1 MTLQQKVGQLFMV
14 GTQATAADPTTLD
27 AVKSL
32 NVGNVFLAGRSHGGV
47 DATKAVVSQF
57 TSLVGADTTAGLP
70 LFVATD
76 QEGGEVQVLNGPGFE
91 DMPSGLQQGGMDP
104 TQLKDAA
111 LGWGGELMASGVNMN
126 LAPVVD
132 LIPSPQDAA
141 NNPPIGGFDR
151 QYGYDPATITTHADA
166 FRAGMDT
173 AGVVPVIKH
182 FPGLGAVTE
191 NTDTDSGVT
200 DTTTTA
206 TSPSVGVFGTEI
218 QHGARVVMMSTAI
231 YTQLDPGGP
240 AVFSSAIVTGL
251 QQAKAKGIV
260 TISNGLDCD
269 SPIFGDQAAQPLFTT
284 HLIYNS
290 KASTTLDWDK
300 QWGAAQAA
308 YIIDATQ
315 GKANVIT
322 VPYNVGFGKAIEEG
336 WTETFARCSGC
347 KIVDTVPWQ
356 ASDQTTNLPTK
367 VATSLAKNPT
377 ANAILFPFDSAA
389 LIGQGAQYVVNA
401 GLNGKIVSVSGE
413 GTPDAQT
420 LIKEKR
426 GLTAAA
432 AVNSYEWRTYAGIDE
447 INRALNGKPAA
458 DEGMGF
464 GAIDLTNIATY
475 AKTQPDIPAAYKK
488 ISIG

>member
-1 MTLQQKVGQLFMV
+1 MLRAAAVVALAGLLGSGLLSGCGAPTPKPHHTASVAPSRRATPTPTPTPTDPIAGMTLQQKVGQLFMV

-32 NVGNVFLAGRSHGGV
+32 HVGNVFLAGRSHGGV
-47 DATKAVVSQF
+47 AATKAVVSQF

-76 QEGGEVQVLNGPGFE
+76 QEGGEVQVLNGPGFD

-104 TQLKDAA
+104 MQLKDAA

-132 LIPSPQDAA
+132 LIPSPEDAA

-200 DTTTTA
+200 DTITTA

-231 YTQLDPGGP
+231 YTQIDPGGP
-240 AVFSSAIVTGL
+240 AVFSPAIVTGL
-251 QQAKAKGIV
+251 LRQKLGFNGVIMSDDMSAAEQTSAWSPADRAVLALEAGVDIV
-260 TISNGLDCD
+260 LLSADPSL
-269 SPIFGDQAAQPLFTT
+269 AAPVV
-284 HLIYNS
+284 S
-290 KASTTLDWDK
+290 A
-300 QWGAAQAA
+300 
-308 YIIDATQ
+308 
-315 GKANVIT
+315 
-322 VPYNVGFGKAIEEG
+322 
-336 WTETFARCSGC
+336 
-347 KIVDTVPWQ
+347 
-356 ASDQTTNLPTK
+356 
-367 VATSLAKNPT
+367 VATKAQSDPAFAK
-377 ANAILFPFDSAA
+377 
-389 LIGQGAQYVVNA
+389 VV
-401 GLNGKIVSVSGE
+401 
-413 GTPDAQT
+413 D
-420 LIKEKR
+420 
-426 GLTAAA
+426 AAA
-432 AVNSYEWRTYAGIDE
+432 RRVVQLKRDQ
-447 INRALNGKPAA
+447 
-458 DEGMGF
+458 F
-464 GAIDLTNIATY
+464 G
-475 AKTQPDIPAAYKK
+475 
-488 ISIG
+488 